1 MSSAEALPRTAMPA
15 TAPRNPGPRV
25 DHTDR
30 AVADA
35 QEWLRANY
43 ARPLRIDD
51 LSARYAMSRRHFTRR
66 FRAATGDTPLAYL
79 HKQRVRAALA
89 LLESGTGTVQD
100 ISLAVGYDDVA
111 FFRELFRRHTGST
124 PQDYRRRFLHRTQAS

>member
-1 MSSAEALPRTAMPA
+1 VAA
-15 TAPRNPGPRV
+15 TRRPGPRV
-25 DHTDR
+25 DHADR

-35 QEWLRANY
+35 QDWLRDNY

-124 PQDYRRRFLHRTQAS
+124 PQDYRRRFLHRPQAS